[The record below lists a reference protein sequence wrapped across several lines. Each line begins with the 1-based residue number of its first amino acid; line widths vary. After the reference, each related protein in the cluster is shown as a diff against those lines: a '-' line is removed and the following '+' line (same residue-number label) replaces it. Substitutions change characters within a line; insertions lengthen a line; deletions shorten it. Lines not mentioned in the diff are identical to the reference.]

1 MPSQNAESLYNLGN
15 SLAVAGKLDQAIAA
29 FIRAVELRPGF
40 VDAHFKLGN
49 SLAHSGKPEEAAKSF
64 RRVLQIDPNHVDALN
79 NLGNTLLA
87 TGQADEAVSLHRRVL
102 AMQPDHFL
110 AHNNLALGL
119 IMTGQ
124 FPEALEFARRAVAM
138 QPDYPSAHRNLGDA
152 LAALGKWPEAAKS
165 YKKLVEL
172 DAARPRANPGAAA
185 DARMKLGTAMKQLGR
200 FNEAISLFQQA
211 VALTPGDLGPR
222 DHLANAYWENGD
234 MDEALA
240 VCRQAVQ
247 IHPTEAKAH
256 NNLGNVLLECGRLDD
271 ALASFDKAAELEPA
285 NSVALS
291 NKVFTVMFHPAYD
304 SARIL
309 RELKQWER
317 RFAPQAPGGTH
328 PNDRSIQR
336 RLRIGYVSAD
346 FRDHVVG
353 RNVLPLLQRHDR
365 AKFQLFCYSNGS
377 PPDPFNRQFR
387 ALADGWREIGAWP
400 DDKLAAEI
408 RADKID
414 ILVDLSLHLGGSRL
428 AVFARRPAPVQVTFG
443 GYPGTTGLA
452 AMDYRLTDPY
462 LDPPDASDDAYTERS
477 VRLPH
482 SFWCYDP
489 AAMEVADAPEPGP
502 PPAVAAGRI
511 TFGCLNNFRKI
522 NDRVLQLWAE
532 VLTQAIGSRILL
544 LAPRGSH
551 RAALVDRLGQWGVHP
566 DRVGFID
573 RGSRAQYLDSYRLID
588 IALDTVPYNGHT
600 TSLDALWMG
609 VPVVTLIGRT
619 VAGRAGYSQTTNLGL
634 PDLAA
639 RTDEQFTAIA
649 LALANDLP
657 RLAELRGSLRRR
669 MRTSPLC
676 DGAGWTAGIEAAYRQ
691 MWQHWCDQLRN
702 A

>member
-1 MPSQNAESLYNLGN
+1 MPGQNAESLYNLGN
-15 SLAVAGKLDQAIAA
+15 TLAVAGKLDQAIAA
-29 FIRAVELRPGF
+29 YTRAVELRPEF
-40 VDAHFKLGN
+40 FDAHFKLGN
-49 SLAHSGKPEEAAKSF
+49 ALANSAKCDEAAKSF
-64 RRVLQIDPNHVDALN
+64 RRALQIHPNHVDALN

-87 TGQADEAVSLHRRVL
+87 TGQADEAVSLYRRVL
-102 AMQPDHFL
+102 ALRPDHFL
-110 AHNNLALGL
+110 AHNNLAAGL
-119 IMTGQ
+119 VMTGQ

-138 QPDYPSAHRNLGDA
+138 RPDYPPAHRNLGDA
-152 LAALGKWPEAAKS
+152 LAALGQWPQAAQS
-165 YKKLVEL
+165 YKKLVDL
-172 DAARPRANPGAAA
+172 DSIHPRADPGAAA
-185 DARMKLGTAMKQLGR
+185 DARMKLGAAMKHLGR
-200 FNEAISLFQQA
+200 FNEAISLFREA
-211 VALTPGDLGPR
+211 IALRPGDLEPH

-247 IHPTEAKAH
+247 IHPTETKVH

-271 ALASFDKAAELEPA
+271 ALASFDKAVELDPSNA
-285 NSVALS
+285 VALS
-291 NKVFTVMFHPAYD
+291 NKVFTIMFHPAYD

-309 RELKQWER
+309 HELKQWER
-317 RFAPQAPGGTH
+317 QFAPQTSEGKF
-328 PNDRSIQR
+328 PNDPSTQR

-365 AKFQLFCYSNGS
+365 AKFQLFCYSNDS
-377 PPDPFNRQFR
+377 PPDRFNQRFR
-387 ALADGWREIGAWP
+387 ALADGWRDIAAWP
-400 DDKLAAEI
+400 DDKLAAQI
-408 RADKID
+408 RADQID

-428 AVFARRPAPVQVTFG
+428 AVFARKPAPVRVTFG

-462 LDPPDASDDAYTERS
+462 LDPPGVPDDAYTERS

-609 VPVVTLIGRT
+609 VPVVTLIGQT
-619 VAGRAGYSQTTNLGL
+619 VAGRAGYSQTSNLGL

-639 RTDEQFTAIA
+639 RTEEQFTAIA

-657 RLAELRGSLRRR
+657 RLAELRGSLRPR
-669 MRTSPLC
+669 MRASPLC
-676 DGAGWTAGIEAAYRQ
+676 DAVGWARGIEAAYRQ
-691 MWQHWCDQLRN
+691 MWQLWCDSRRP
-702 A
+702 

>member
-1 MPSQNAESLYNLGN
+1 MPGLNAETLYSQGN
-15 SLAVAGKLDQAIAA
+15 ALAAAGKLDQAIAA
-29 FIRAVELRPGF
+29 YARAIELRPEF
-40 VDAHFKLGN
+40 LDAHFKLGN
-49 SLAHSGKPEEAAKSF
+49 ALANTARCDEAAKSF

-87 TGQADEAVSLHRRVL
+87 TGQADEAVSLYRRVL
-102 AMQPDHFL
+102 AIRPDHFL
-110 AHNNLALGL
+110 AHNNLAAVLV
-119 IMTGQ
+119 MTGQ
-124 FPEALEFARRAVAM
+124 FAEAMEFARRAVAM
-138 QPDYPSAHRNLGDA
+138 RRDYPPAHRNLGDA
-152 LAALGKWPEAAKS
+152 LAALGKWPQAAES

-172 DAARPRANPGAAA
+172 DSARPSANPGAAA
-185 DARMKLGTAMKQLGR
+185 DARMKLGMAMRHLGR
-200 FNEAISLFQQA
+200 FNDAISLFQQA
-211 VALTPGDLGPR
+211 IALTPGDLDPR
-222 DHLANAYWENGD
+222 DRLANAYWENGD

-247 IHPTEAKAH
+247 THPPEAKAH
-256 NNLGNVLLECGRLDD
+256 HNLGNVYVECGRLDD
-271 ALASFDKAAELEPA
+271 ALASFDKAAELDPS
-285 NSVALS
+285 NSVAPS
-291 NKVFTVMFHPAYD
+291 NRVFAVMFHPDYD

-309 RELKQWER
+309 HELKQWER
-317 RFAPQAPGGTH
+317 RFAPQTAGVKH
-328 PNDRSIQR
+328 PNDPSTQR

-353 RNVLPLLQRHDR
+353 RNVLPLFQRHDR
-365 AKFQLFCYSNGS
+365 AKFQLFCYSNDS
-377 PPDPFNRQFR
+377 PPDRFNRQFR
-387 ALADGWREIGAWP
+387 ALADGWRDIATWP
-400 DDKLAAEI
+400 DDKLAAQI

-428 AVFARRPAPVQVTFG
+428 AVFARKPAPVQVTFG

-462 LDPPDASDDAYTERS
+462 LDPPGAPDDAYAERS

-522 NDRVLQLWAE
+522 NDRVLQLWAG
-532 VLTQAIGSRILL
+532 VLQAIPSRILL

-551 RAALVDRLGQWGVHP
+551 RAALVDRLRQLGVHP
-566 DRVGFID
+566 DRIGFID

-609 VPVVTLIGRT
+609 VPVVTLIGQT

-639 RTDEQFTAIA
+639 RTPEQFTAIA

-669 MRTSPLC
+669 MRSSPLC
-676 DGAGWTAGIEAAYRQ
+676 DAAGWTAAIEAAYRQ
-691 MWQHWCDQLRN
+691 MWQHWCDQQ
-702 A
+702 

>member
-1 MPSQNAESLYNLGN
+1 MAGQNAETLFNLGN
-15 SLAVAGKLDQAIAA
+15 SLASAGKLDEAIATYT
-29 FIRAVELRPGF
+29 RAVELRPEF
-40 VDAHFKLGN
+40 FEAHFKLGN
-49 SLAHSGKPEEAAKSF
+49 ALANSSRCEEAAKAF

-87 TGQADEAVSLHRRVL
+87 IGQADEAISHYRRVL
-102 AMQPDHFL
+102 AMRPDHFL
-110 AHNNLALGL
+110 AHNNLAAGL
-119 IMTGQ
+119 VMTGQ
-124 FPEALEFARRAVAM
+124 FPEALQFARRAVAM
-138 QPDYPSAHRNLGDA
+138 RPDYPPAHRNLGDA
-152 LAALGKWPEAAKS
+152 LAGLGQWPQAAES

-172 DAARPRANPGAAA
+172 DSARPRANPGAAA
-185 DARMKLGTAMKQLGR
+185 DARMKLGTAMKYLGR
-200 FNEAISLFQQA
+200 FNDAISLFQQA
-211 VALTPGDLGPR
+211 VALTPGDLDPR
-222 DHLANAYWENGD
+222 DRLANAYWENGD

-247 IHPTEAKAH
+247 IHPTKAKAH
-256 NNLGNVLLECGRLDD
+256 NNLGNVLLECGQLDD

-291 NKVFTVMFHPAYD
+291 NKVFTIMFHPAYD

-309 RELKQWER
+309 HELKQWER
-317 RFAPQAPGGTH
+317 QFAPQTPGGTH
-328 PNDRSIQR
+328 PNDPSPQR

-365 AKFQLFCYSNGS
+365 AKFQLFCYSNDS
-377 PPDPFNRQFR
+377 PPDRFNQQFR
-387 ALADGWREIGAWP
+387 ALADEWREIAAWP
-400 DDKLAAEI
+400 DDKLAEQI

-414 ILVDLSLHLGGSRL
+414 VLVDLSLHLAGSRL
-428 AVFARRPAPVQVTFG
+428 AVFARKPAPVQATFG

-452 AMDYRLTDPY
+452 AVDYRLTDPY
-462 LDPPDASDDAYTERS
+462 LDPPGAGDDAYAERS

-502 PPAVAAGRI
+502 PPAVKAGRI

-522 NDRVLQLWAE
+522 NDRVLELWAG
-532 VLTQAIGSRILL
+532 VLKQATSSRILL

-566 DRVGFID
+566 DRIGFID

-609 VPVVTLIGRT
+609 VPVVTLIGQT

-669 MRTSPLC
+669 MRASPLC

-691 MWQHWCDQLRN
+691 MWQQWCDRR
-702 A
+702 